1 MRNPVAKIGV
11 AVALCALVAAAAI
24 AQAVPGSITLRWVLP
39 TTGCLQNV
47 TPPVCNQPL
56 TGSAALQAV
65 HVWISTSPIVPDPVA
80 GNGLPTAPPTLTLGA
95 GATTASHTM
104 TVTNGQTL
112 YARVSARN
120 PAANSALSAEVTKV
134 IQIPVVPG
142 VPTTVTI
149 ELTIGS

>member
-1 MRNPVAKIGV
+1 MYFHRVIV
-11 AVALCALVAAAAI
+11 AVALCLLLAGVAS
-24 AQAVPGSITLRWVLP
+24 AQSVPGSITLRWTLP

-47 TPPVCNQPL
+47 TPAVCNQPL

-65 HVWISTSPIVPDPVA
+65 HVWISTSPIVPDPVTN
-80 GNGLPTAPPTLTLGA
+80 NGLPAAPPTLTLGA

-120 PAANSALSAEVTKV
+120 PAANSALSAEVTKL

-149 ELTIGS
+149 ELTIASP